1 MGSLDTKD
9 CTLLF
14 RQKSDYADLYENWDT
29 LHLCMNFGARGG
41 EQENTSGVT
50 RGIISRLHFTSIR
63 EKN

>member
-29 LHLCMNFGARGG
+29 LHLCMNLGARGG
-41 EQENTSGVT
+41 
-50 RGIISRLHFTSIR
+50 
-63 EKN
+63 